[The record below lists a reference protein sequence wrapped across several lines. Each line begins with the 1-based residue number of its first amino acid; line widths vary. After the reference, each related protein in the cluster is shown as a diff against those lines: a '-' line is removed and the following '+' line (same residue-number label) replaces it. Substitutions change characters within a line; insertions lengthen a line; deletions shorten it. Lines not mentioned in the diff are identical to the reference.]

1 VVGRRLVGGKPLR
14 SQLRL
19 TRSLSY
25 VIRLVAVA
33 RTVEVSEAARGPI
46 GSTGLGWVDVMS
58 ADRRM
63 RLWGLVVERAGGGP
77 VCVEY
82 VCAVAMSAV
91 GVDRAA
97 VAVVLSASPRET
109 MYASD
114 PVAAEVEE
122 LALTLGEG
130 PGVDALTGGPAL
142 VADLMAADCLARWPV
157 FAPAALRAGV
167 RAVFALPLQVGGIRL
182 GVLDLYRAGP
192 GELDR
197 EQLADA
203 LVLADTACAL
213 LLDTA
218 PRGEQPRSD
227 GAGPEPAGSPHSEVH
242 QATGMITVQLGVT
255 VAVALVRLRA
265 YAYAHDRRLRDVA
278 ADVVA
283 RRLRFDPDAETGR
296 YRGG

>member
-1 VVGRRLVGGKPLR
+1 
-14 SQLRL
+14 
-19 TRSLSY
+19 
-25 VIRLVAVA
+25 
-33 RTVEVSEAARGPI
+33 
-46 GSTGLGWVDVMS
+46 MS
-58 ADRRM
+58 ADRRV
-63 RLWGLVVERAGGGP
+63 RLWSLVVERAGGGP
-77 VCVEY
+77 VSVEH
-82 VCAVAMSAV
+82 VCAAAMSAV

-109 MYASD
+109 IYASD

-130 PGVDALTGGPAL
+130 PGVDAVTGGPAL
-142 VADLMAADCLARWPV
+142 VADLIAADCLARWPV
-157 FAPAALRAGV
+157 FAPAALHAGV
-167 RAVFALPLQVGGIRL
+167 RAVFALPLQVGGVRL

-213 LLDTA
+213 LLDAA
-218 PRGEQPRSD
+218 PRGDLPRPD
-227 GAGPEPAGSPHSEVH
+227 GAWPEPAGSPHPEVH
-242 QATGMITVQLGVT
+242 QATGMITVQLGVS

-265 YAYAHDRRLRDVA
+265 YAYAHDRRLREVA

-283 RRLRFDPDAETGR
+283 RRLRFAPEAETGQDR
-296 YRGG
+296 DG